1 MFYLE
6 NEKWVPYK
14 KKIVRTITTTSY
26 SDCAD
31 GHPED
36 AVISDVELTAE
47 QQERLMVVNE
57 ISSIPNYEV
66 AAFVVDGIKPES
78 EEVIGSIERYY
89 KEMATDELIASLPE
103 DVIEEQAELLTK
115 IAAEWNG
122 NGRYYK
128 PGKQVKYKDVLY
140 VVIEPGHTSQPDWSP
155 DKAVSLFSKV
165 LTSPAGPLP
174 WVQSD
179 STNPYRLGDK
189 VTHNGKT
196 WESTNNANV
205 WEPGSPGVYDNIW
218 CEVKV

>member
-78 EEVIGSIERYY
+78 EEVIESIERYY

-103 DVIEEQAELLTK
+103 EMVEEQAELLTK
-115 IAAEWNG
+115 IATEWNG

-128 PGKQVKYKDVLY
+128 TGKQVKYNDVLY
-140 VVIEPGHTSQPDWSP
+140 TVLAPGHTSQPDWTP

-165 LTSPAGPLP
+165 LTSPSVPLP
-174 WVQSD
+174 WVQPD
-179 STNPYRLGDK
+179 STNPYQVGDR
-189 VTHNGKT
+189 VTHKGKT
-196 WESTNNANV
+196 WLNEKTPNNV
-205 WEPGSPGVYDNIW
+205 WEPGVYGW
-218 CEVKV
+218 VEVT

>member
-78 EEVIGSIERYY
+78 EEVIESIERYY

-174 WVQSD
+174 WVQPD
-179 STNPYRLGDK
+179 STNAYKIGDK
-189 VTHNGKT
+189 VLYKGVVWTSKI
-196 WESTNNANV
+196 NANV
-205 WEPGSPGVYDNIW
+205 TIPDGDVPHNRYWTD
-218 CEVKV
+218 K